1 MRKKALALITCTA
14 TVALLAGCGTEA
26 IVQNGDPAGQSLQI
40 SDADEDVDEKILVAR
55 ADPTIEVSAEEFQ
68 NMQGYSFNV
77 PDGAENVYYTID
89 TESNFGTVR
98 FTLDGVEWSASEIH
112 LPGFDLCHP
121 SLGNGEI
128 EVSCDFKDD
137 PAMKVHGVAP
147 TAKGIYIKYD
157 DNSERY
163 AYSACWNLDDEEYSI
178 SLDCYSEAPIDS
190 MPVEV
195 FQ

>member
-1 MRKKALALITCTA
+1 MSNF
-14 TVALLAGCGTEA
+14 TVDQEKIINSPVTNMLVSAGAGCGKSTVLTARIIKRISE
-26 IVQNGDPAGQSLQI
+26 GDLSL
-40 SDADEDVDEKILVAR
+40 
-55 ADPTIEVSAEEFQ
+55 
-68 NMQGYSFNV
+68 MQGYSFNV